1 MLNKNLETLEKE
13 LDLTLMAFKK
23 ELSKYSLNKVNT
35 TIFEDIKIVYF
46 GETYKL
52 NQISVINI
60 ENQIIVIKPFDKNNI
75 IPIYNEIIKL
85 NIDVIVT
92 TQTDDIKI
100 TYPQNT
106 SERRSFF
113 TKKIKEISEKYK
125 INIRNIRRNENNKIK
140 NLLKNGN
147 MSKDD
152 EKKYLTN
159 IQTNI
164 DNYIKKIDITLEKKI
179 VEINKL

>member
-1 MLNKNLETLEKE
+1 MLNKILETLEKE
-13 LDLTLMAFKK
+13 LDLTLMVFKK

-35 TIFEDIKIVYF
+35 TILEDIKIVYF

-52 NQISVINI
+52 NQLSVINI
-60 ENQIIVIKPFDKNNI
+60 ENQIIFIKPFDKNNL

-85 NIDVIVT
+85 NIDINVT

-113 TKKIKEISEKYK
+113 TKKIKELSEKYK
-125 INIRNIRRNENNKIK
+125 INVRNIRRNENNKIK
-140 NLLKNGN
+140 ILLKNGEI
-147 MSKDD
+147 SKDD
-152 EKKYLTN
+152 EKKYLAT
-159 IQTNI
+159 IQTQI
-164 DNYIKKIDITLEKKI
+164 DNYIKKIDIALEKKI